1 MNLNFPSSNFLQFI
15 YTIIIGS
22 GTESEI
28 ARNDLDMEINVPK
41 NNKLHGRQKNGKRVS
56 KTNDPDM
63 EITVP

>member
-1 MNLNFPSSNFLQFI
+1 MNFNFPSSNFLQFI

-41 NNKLHGRQKNGKRVS
+41 NN
-56 KTNDPDM
+56 
-63 EITVP
+63 